1 MFDSADD
8 FVQEFFGRKKNP
20 GTFRI
25 ATVAGLFPDGE
36 AKLRFDGETQ
46 PSGKRYG
53 RLACYTPET
62 GDRVLT
68 AGIGNTNIILGKI
81 KY

>member
-8 FVQEFFGRKKNP
+8 FVQEFFGRKKDP
-20 GTFRI
+20 GMFRI

-46 PSGKRYG
+46 SSGKRYG
-53 RLACYTPET
+53 RLASYTPAA